1 MQEAVRFEN
10 KKGYKLAGLIERP
23 DYSDSDKFIIL
34 VHGLTGDKNENGL
47 FTKAGRYFCGQD
59 YSVFR
64 FDFTGCGESEGDF
77 QHVGIAEQKEDFL
90 SAIRFVKTR
99 EKIGNEDIY
108 VIGFSFGATIALVG
122 YQSILGVKGL
132 SLWNPVLFPER
143 DVYPNYQAAE
153 IVRELGSRGYCLKN
167 GLKVGKKMVG
177 DLRRCKLFSVIR
189 SVRSPTFLVH
199 GEEDRVVNP
208 ESTEIGAVL
217 FNCLPKFISIPGADH
232 FFRFPPGAFY
242 RVLSETSD
250 FFESIRT

>member
-23 DYSDSDKFIIL
+23 DYGDIEGFIIL
-34 VHGLTGDKNENGL
+34 VHGLTGDKNEHGL
-47 FTKAGRYFCGQD
+47 FAKAGTYFCRKNF
-59 YSVFR
+59 SVFR
-64 FDFTGCGESEGDF
+64 FDITGCGESEGDF
-77 QHVGIAEQKEDFL
+77 QYVGIADQKEDFL
-90 SAIRFVKTR
+90 SAIKFVKAKER
-99 EKIGNEDIY
+99 IGNEDIY
-108 VIGFSFGATIALVG
+108 VIGFSLGATVALLA

-143 DVYPNYQAAE
+143 DVYPKYQTAE
-153 IVRELGSRGYCLKN
+153 IVKELESRGYFLKN
-167 GLKVGKKMVG
+167 GLKVGRKIVS
-177 DLRRCKLFSVIR
+177 DLSGCSLVSVIR
-189 SVRSPTFLVH
+189 SVRSPTSLVQ

-232 FFRFPPGAFY
+232 FFRFPAGAFY